1 MRPLFFR
8 ALKAQLVFLITSL
21 LLFTVG
27 CENDD
32 HDDHDHDAGHTDA
45 DGFVLETEGEVEM
58 WKEFEGA
65 IVTDNLTLAV
75 GDTLELKVHFLDHDG
90 AEITHDEHDDHD
102 DHEGEEEEESTLSI
116 TENDATIA
124 IVAVEEHHEESGS
137 EEHHDEMGIEVIGV
151 SAGTTN
157 FKLRLMHG
165 DHADYT
171 SVNNVKVTVTAAAN

>member
-27 CENDD
+27 CED
-32 HDDHDHDAGHTDA
+32 
-45 DGFVLETEGEVEM
+45 
-58 WKEFEGA
+58 
-65 IVTDNLTLAV
+65 
-75 GDTLELKVHFLDHDG
+75 
-90 AEITHDEHDDHD
+90 DDHD

-124 IVAVEEHHEESGS
+124 IVEVEEHHEESGS